1 MVLNAIDSRRVSTG
15 TMWNDPQTV
24 EYEPGVD
31 FAEVLDRS
39 SELDKISSSGQGF
52 SVQTVTLPTDYHE
65 YIN

>member
-15 TMWNDPQTV
+15 TMWGDSQTV
-24 EYEPGVD
+24 DYESGVD
-31 FAEVLDRS
+31 VAEVVDRS
-39 SELDKISSSGQGF
+39 SELSKISFSGQGF